1 MTKRFALAVIL
12 VLACAAS
19 AAAQQVRVNHNRT
32 PLRAEATSA
41 SLVLEFYQAGSTL
54 DIIGRIEGWYKV
66 RDPKTGREGYV
77 LASLVDELPPS
88 SSSSPSPTPGQPGL
102 PPSLRTRIGTQPRPP
117 AAPPKPKAAIR
128 AFADLSFVWMAAS
141 ESFKAVTGAN
151 TRVQYGG
158 GVQAVN
164 LWKGLYAEAM
174 VGYSS
179 LTGSRVFVH
188 QGTVYDLGIPVTITL
203 MPIDAGAGWR
213 SPVSRALHAY
223 VGGGVTFMN
232 YKEESDFAGADDD
245 VSETFTGFYASGGL
259 EVRLARWLHV
269 RAEGRYTSIPD
280 ALGAGGVSADFGET
294 DLGGA
299 AVAVRLVVG
308 K

>member
-1 MTKRFALAVIL
+1 MRKTFALAVIV
-12 VLACAAS
+12 VLTCAAS

-32 PLRAEATSA
+32 PLRAEPTSA
-41 SLVLEFYQAGSTL
+41 SPVLEFYQAGSAL
-54 DIIGRIEGWYKV
+54 DIVSRLEGWYQV
-66 RDPKTGREGYV
+66 RDPKTGREGYM
-77 LASLVDELPPS
+77 LASLVDELPADAGS
-88 SSSSPSPTPGQPGL
+88 RSRAAGQPGV
-102 PPSLRTRIGTQPRPP
+102 PRTTGPRPS
-117 AAPPKPKAAIR
+117 APVKPGVQSKPKAGVR
-128 AFADLSFVWMAAS
+128 AFADVSAVWMTAS
-141 ESFKAVTGAN
+141 ESFKAVTGSN
-151 TRVQYGG
+151 SRVQYGG

-174 VGYSS
+174 IGYSRV
-179 LTGSRVFVH
+179 TGSRVFVH
-188 QGTVYDLGIPVTITL
+188 QGTVYDLGIPVTITF

-213 SPVSRALHAY
+213 VPVSKTLHAY

-232 YKEESDFAGADDD
+232 YKEESDFAGSDDD

-280 ALGAGGVSADFGET
+280 ALGGGGVSADFSES

-299 AVAVRLVVG
+299 SAAVKLVFG
-308 K
+308 R